1 MNSKDSQNYVVRYK
15 FKGRDSIY
23 VKILTFEQLENL
35 KQDPQIEYSEMVN

>member
-35 KQDPQIEYSEMVN
+35 KQDTQIEYCEMVN